1 MRSLLIAVALGV
13 IAQSLSAQR
22 AEHRLVSP
30 AIAKSS
36 VQVGTVSLHAVPTEA
51 TKPFMYTDPR
61 PAAIGADGGRIIA
74 IVIGAAVGAGIV
86 YYGVRS
92 MDCSDCDGD
101 AATYGAIGGAVVG
114 GFIGAAVHG
123 FRVRKRVTPPS
134 SIGS

>member
-1 MRSLLIAVALGV
+1 MRSLLVAVALGV
-13 IAQSLSAQR
+13 TAHSLSAQR
-22 AEHRLVSP
+22 AEHTLVSP
-30 AIAKSS
+30 ATARASLPAS
-36 VQVGTVSLHAVPTEA
+36 TVSLHALPMDA
-51 TKPFMYTDPR
+51 TKPFTHTDPR
-61 PAAIGADGGRIIA
+61 AAAIGVDGGRIIA
-74 IVIGAAVGAGIV
+74 IVLGAAIGAGIV